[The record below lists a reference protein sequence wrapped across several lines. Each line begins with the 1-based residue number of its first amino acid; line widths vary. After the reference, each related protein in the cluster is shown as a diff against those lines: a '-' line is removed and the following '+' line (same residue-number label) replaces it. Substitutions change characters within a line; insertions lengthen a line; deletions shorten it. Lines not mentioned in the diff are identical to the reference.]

1 MPPHPEGLKAG
12 QCQTWAGEEGCP
24 GTCPREQTEPSC
36 PSWQH
41 PKIRFDWE
49 GRKRLGTSP
58 GQEEGDAAFWGHP
71 TPHHEKGPAGSDW
84 APGLSSICRLRKAP
98 GQVGEPALLPK
109 GPVPRAAG
117 RHSVGLVAHGHQEQ
131 LQGTESS
138 QGTALLAPQPH
149 FSHKL
154 WRPRMKAGVTVP
166 CPVCSSSGWPADPA
180 SYPASSAAG
189 PSWLGP
195 GTCPW
200 SHCRRRGLLPG

>member
-1 MPPHPEGLKAG
+1 MPRHMSKG
-12 QCQTWAGEEGCP
+12 
-24 GTCPREQTEPSC
+24 TEPSC

-41 PKIRFDWE
+41 PKIRSNWE

-58 GQEEGDAAFWGHP
+58 GREEGDAAFWGHP
-71 TPHHEKGPAGSDW
+71 TPHPEKRPAGSDW
-84 APGLSSICRLRKAP
+84 APGLSSICHPRNAP

-117 RHSVGLVAHGHQEQ
+117 RDIAWVWWHTVTRSSYEEQ
-131 LQGTESS
+131 KAARG
-138 QGTALLAPQPH
+138 QPCSPPPPA
-149 FSHKL
+149 FSHAL
-154 WRPRMKAGVTVP
+154 WRPRVTPGVP
-166 CPVCSSSGWPADPA
+166 SPSPVRSSSGWPAHPA
-180 SYPASSAAG
+180 SYPASSGAG